1 MSTFHFKL
9 QTVLRLRSAER
20 DSRREELAKGHRAE
34 EILRGQQRQLEKEMA
49 DLKETT
55 RRLSEPGRGDIDGLL
70 RTHRYELLLRIQ
82 TQQLAAQMAQVQAET
97 ERRRLAVVE
106 ADRQVRVLEKLR
118 ERQMLAHRLHAEK
131 QEAKQLDEVAALSY
145 SRTAEGEL

>member
-9 QTVLRLRSAER
+9 QTILRLRSAER
-20 DSRREELAKGHRAE
+20 DSRREELAKALRAE
-34 EILRGQQRQLEKEMA
+34 EILRAQQGQLEMEMS

-118 ERQMLAHRLHAEK
+118 ERQMLAHRQHAEK
-131 QEAKQLDEVAALSY
+131 QEAKQLDEVAAQSHA
-145 SRTAEGEL
+145 RIAEGEL